1 VDGLQL
7 AAGETALVAF
17 LLAVARTAGF
27 VLVAPPFNTRS
38 VPVQARVVLA
48 IGLALPLSIWTAPT
62 APALASPSLLGWMVV
77 QVLVGVTLGF
87 FVTVAVA
94 AIQVVG
100 DIVDVV
106 GGFSLSLAMDP
117 LLLVQTSVLGRLH
130 QLLAVTLMFATD
142 GHLLVLQGL
151 TRSMQLMPQPDLSWD
166 TAARAVTGAV
176 ANLMLAAVQI
186 AGPVIAAMLIAD
198 VALGLLTRAAPA
210 LNAFSLGFP
219 LKILLTLLLAGLV
232 ITRLP
237 GALTGLLQEAAGTM
251 VRLSGG

>member
-1 VDGLQL
+1 MDGFQL
-7 AAGETALVAF
+7 AAGETAIAAF
-17 LLAVARTAGF
+17 LLAVGRTAGF

-38 VPVQARVVLA
+38 VPLQARVVLA

-62 APALASPSLLGWMVV
+62 APALASPALLGWMVV
-77 QVLVGVTLGF
+77 QVLVGVALGF

-94 AIQVVG
+94 AIQAVG
-100 DIVDVV
+100 DIIDVV

-117 LLLVQTSVLGRLH
+117 LLLVQTSVMGRLH
-130 QLLAVTLMFATD
+130 QLLAITLMFATD
-142 GHLLVLQGL
+142 GHLLVLHGL
-151 TRSMQLMPQPDLSWD
+151 TRSMQLMPQPDLSWETAVRAI
-166 TAARAVTGAV
+166 TAAVV
-176 ANLMLAAVQI
+176 NLMLAALQI

-219 LKILLTLLLAGLV
+219 LKILLTMLLAGLV
-232 ITRLP
+232 IAQLP
-237 GALTGLLQEAAGTM
+237 AALTGLLEDAAGAM